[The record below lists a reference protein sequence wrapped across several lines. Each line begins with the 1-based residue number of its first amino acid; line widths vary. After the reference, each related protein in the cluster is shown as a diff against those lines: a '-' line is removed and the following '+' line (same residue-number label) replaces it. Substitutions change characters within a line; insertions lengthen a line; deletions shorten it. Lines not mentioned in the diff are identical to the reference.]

1 MLHKSVNLS
10 LFLIAILRLSESWS
24 STRQNRRDLLKTLS
38 TLVSS
43 SPYLAMPD
51 VALASYN
58 DKKTGTMLPDEG
70 EISTSIPFD
79 WSGVENPLWGV
90 DDQEL
95 FTRLDKASD
104 KEFYNEPRLVEHIDE
119 NSVKFLTEFIS
130 SDKVLAN
137 GDSVLDLCSSWTSH
151 IDSVK
156 GRELKRVSGLGMNSL
171 ELSSNKILTDWT
183 VKDLNENP
191 KLPYDDSSFNVVL
204 CQLSIDYLTRPIE
217 VMKEVGRVLVPGGRV
232 FVFFSNRLF
241 LQKAVALWTGADDI
255 DHAYTV
261 ACYLQFS
268 NGGFQNIAAQ
278 DLSTRKKGKV
288 VGDPLYVVSAI
299 KV

>member
-1 MLHKSVNLS
+1 MFHKSVNPS
-10 LFLIAILRLSESWS
+10 LFLLAILQVSEAWS
-24 STRQNRRDLLKTLS
+24 STSQNRRDLLKTLS

-43 SPYLAMPD
+43 SSCFVMPELAF
-51 VALASYN
+51 ASYN

-70 EISTSIPFD
+70 EISTSIPID
-79 WSGVENPLWGV
+79 WSGVEDPLEGI
-90 DDQEL
+90 DAQKL
-95 FTRLDKASD
+95 FTRLDKTSD

-119 NSVKFLTEFIS
+119 NSVKLLTDFIS
-130 SDKVLAN
+130 SDKVLTN

-156 GRELKRVSGLGMNSL
+156 GRQLKSISGLGMNSL
-171 ELSSNKILTDWT
+171 ELSSNKILTDWI

-191 KLPYDDSSFNVVL
+191 KLPYEDSSFNVVL
-204 CQLSIDYLTRPIE
+204 CQLSIDYLTRPLE
-217 VMKEVGRVLVPGGRV
+217 VMKDVGRVLKPGGHV
-232 FVFFSNRLF
+232 FIFFSNRLF

-288 VGDPLYVVSAI
+288 VGDPLYVVSAM